1 MKDFNGNALKEGD
14 IVAYLPPNY
23 RELAR
28 GMIIGF
34 TPKGV
39 VIQKDPTEKIKQ
51 FYMDRNEPIRHTID
65 RRPFCLVARIED
77 YE

>member
-1 MKDFNGNALKEGD
+1 MKDFLGNALKEGD

-23 RELAR
+23 RELKR

-39 VIQKDPTEKIKQ
+39 VIQRDPDQRTIQ
-51 FYMDRNEPIRHTID
+51 FYAERHQPIQHTLD
-65 RRPFCLVARIED
+65 RRPFSLVARIED